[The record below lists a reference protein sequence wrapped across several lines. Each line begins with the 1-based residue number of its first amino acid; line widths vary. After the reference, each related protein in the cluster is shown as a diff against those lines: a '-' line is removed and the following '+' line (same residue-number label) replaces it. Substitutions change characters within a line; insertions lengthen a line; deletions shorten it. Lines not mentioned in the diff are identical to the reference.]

1 MGVGYEIKNDRRLM
15 MNINNGRHRFRSPI
29 RGDDGKWL
37 ADLVEELILVA
48 SRTKERS
55 KGQVS
60 GFAQDNCEDI
70 VDMLIDMKV
79 DIQEELKNGKS

>member
-1 MGVGYEIKNDRRLM
+1 MKLM

-37 ADLVEELILVA
+37 ADLIEELILVV

>member
-1 MGVGYEIKNDRRLM
+1 MGVGYEINNDRRLM
-15 MNINNGRHRFRSPI
+15 MNSNNGRHRFRSPI

-55 KGQVS
+55 NGQVS
-60 GFAQDNCEDI
+60 GFAQDYCEDI
-70 VDMLIDMKV
+70 MDMLIDIKV